1 MQPKCI
7 CFFNSN
13 KAWGGGE
20 RWHYDNALLARDK
33 GYRVCVVA
41 NRESVL
47 ADRLE
52 AEPGITLLRIAITNQ
67 SFLNPVT
74 LLRLARFYR
83 QEGVE
88 AVITCLPSDM
98 KAGGLAARLARVPDI
113 VYRRGIAVPVRD
125 RWLNRLL
132 YGRVLTKLIVN
143 SLNTRDCVLA
153 ENKRLIAPGRI
164 HLVYCGFDVAAF
176 DALPTKALVERKDG
190 ELLIGNAARL
200 TPQKGQTLLLDI
212 AARLKELSAPPFR
225 VLIAGVG
232 ELEAE
237 LKAYARARGVDDVVE
252 FLGFVADMKSF
263 HETIDIF
270 ALTSLWEGFGQ
281 AQVEAMEARKP
292 VVAWNVS
299 SMPEVVIDG
308 ETGFLCPVRD
318 IEAFAGRLLA
328 LMGDEALRKR
338 LGENGRARAVSQFAM
353 QKTFADLERCL
364 RA

>member
-52 AEPGITLLRIAITNQ
+52 DEAGITLLRIAITNQ

-74 LLRLARFYR
+74 LLRLAHFYR

-98 KAGGLAARLARVPDI
+98 KAGGLAARLAHVPDI
-113 VYRRGIAVPVRD
+113 IYRRGIAVPVRD
-125 RWLNRLL
+125 RLLNRLL

-153 ENKRLIAPGRI
+153 ENKRLIEHGRI

-176 DALPTKALVERKDG
+176 DALPAKALVERRPG
-190 ELLIGNAARL
+190 EILIGNAARL
-200 TPQKGQTLLLDI
+200 TPQKGQKLLLDI
-212 AARLKELSAPPFR
+212 AARLKEQAIPFR

-237 LKAYARARGVDDVVE
+237 LKAYAQARGLDDVVE
-252 FLGFVADMKSF
+252 FLGFVSDMKSF

-299 SMPEVVIDG
+299 SMPEIVLDG
-308 ETGFLCPVRD
+308 ETGYLCPVKD

-338 LGENGRARAVSQFAM
+338 LGENGRARVVSQFSM

-364 RA
+364 RT

>member
-20 RWHYDNALLARDK
+20 KWHYENALLARDK

-41 NRESVL
+41 NRESAL

-52 AEPGITLLRIAITNQ
+52 AEPGIELLRIAIGNQ
-67 SFLNPVT
+67 SFLNPLT
-74 LLRLARFYR
+74 LLRLVRFYR
-83 QEGVE
+83 EKGVE

-98 KAGGLAARLARVPDI
+98 KAGGIAAKLARVPDI
-113 VYRRGIAVPVRD
+113 IYRRGIAVPVRD
-125 RWLNRLL
+125 RLLNRIL
-132 YGRVLTKLIVN
+132 YRRVLTKLIVN

-153 ENKRLIAPGRI
+153 ENSRLIDHERI
-164 HLVYCGFDVAAF
+164 HLVFCGFDVAAF
-176 DALPTKALVERKDG
+176 DALPARNLVERRVG
-190 ELLIGNAARL
+190 EILIGNAARL
-200 TPQKGQTLLLDI
+200 TPQKGQKLLIDI
-212 AARLKELSAPPFR
+212 AARLKEQAIPFR
-225 VLIAGVG
+225 ILIAGIG

-237 LKAYARARGVDDVVE
+237 LKAHARSRGVEDAVQ
-252 FLGFVADMKSF
+252 FLGFVSDMKSF
-263 HETIDIF
+263 NETIDIF

-299 SMPEVVIDG
+299 SMPEVVLDG
-308 ETGFLCPVRD
+308 QTGYLCPVGD
-318 IEAFAGRLLA
+318 TEAFAARLLA
-328 LMGDEALRKR
+328 LMRDAELRKE
-338 LGENGRARAVSQFAM
+338 LGENGRARVIEQFGM

>member
-1 MQPKCI
+1 
-7 CFFNSN
+7 
-13 KAWGGGE
+13 
-20 RWHYDNALLARDK
+20 
-33 GYRVCVVA
+33 
-41 NRESVL
+41 
-47 ADRLE
+47 
-52 AEPGITLLRIAITNQ
+52 
-67 SFLNPVT
+67 
-74 LLRLARFYR
+74 
-83 QEGVE
+83 
-88 AVITCLPSDM
+88 
-98 KAGGLAARLARVPDI
+98 
-113 VYRRGIAVPVRD
+113 
-125 RWLNRLL
+125 
-132 YGRVLTKLIVN
+132 
-143 SLNTRDCVLA
+143 
-153 ENKRLIAPGRI
+153 
-164 HLVYCGFDVAAF
+164 VAAF